1 MIYLVKRIFLLL
13 PVLFG
18 VFTITFF
25 LIHMIPGDPVEIM
38 LGDYSSAADRES
50 LRHELGLDKPI
61 GEQYITQ
68 LKNVFRFDL
77 GRSLHSKKSVSA
89 EIMARV
95 PASLELGAA
104 ALFLA
109 IGIGIPLGVFAAI
122 KESTTSDHAI
132 LLLSVFALSFPALWS
147 GPLLIWLFAIQW
159 DVLPM
164 GERDT
169 LLNLILPA
177 ISLSVG
183 IIALITRMTRSSML
197 DVLAE
202 DYIRVAKAKGLPPWM
217 MYFKHALVNAIIPVL
232 TVLGLVMG
240 ALLTGAVIVETIFD
254 WPGIG
259 LLMFQAI
266 QNRDYPVVQGCV
278 LFVSLIYVASNF
290 ATDLAYGF
298 FNPKIRQG

>member
-1 MIYLVKRIFLLL
+1 MIYLIKRILLL
-13 PVLFG
+13 IPVLFG

-38 LGDYSSAADRES
+38 LGDYSSAADRET

-61 GEQYITQ
+61 GEQYALQ

-77 GRSLHSKKSVSA
+77 GQSLHSKKPVSA
-89 EIMARV
+89 EILARV

-109 IGIGIPLGVFAAI
+109 IAIGIPLGVLAAI
-122 KESTTSDHAI
+122 KEASSTDHFVLI
-132 LLLSVFALSFPALWS
+132 LSVFALSFPALWS
-147 GPLLIWLFAIQW
+147 GPLLIWLFAIEW

-164 GERDT
+164 GERDN
-169 LLNLILPA
+169 LLNLILPS
-177 ISLSVG
+177 ISLSIG

-217 MYFKHALVNAIIPVL
+217 MYFKHALINAIIPVL

-290 ATDLAYGF
+290 FTDLAYGF
-298 FNPKIRQG
+298 FNPKIRQE

>member
-1 MIYLVKRIFLLL
+1 MIYFVKRLLLLL

-38 LGDYSSAADRES
+38 LGDYSSAADRDS
-50 LRHELGLDKPI
+50 LRKELGLDQPI
-61 GEQYITQ
+61 QTQYVQQ
-68 LKNVFRFDL
+68 LKNIFKLDL
-77 GRSLHSKKSVSA
+77 GRSLQSKKPVSE
-89 EIMARV
+89 EIRARI
-95 PASLELGAA
+95 PASFELGAA

-109 IGIGIPLGVFAAI
+109 VFIGIPLGVAAAI
-122 KESTTSDHAI
+122 KESTKIDHGI
-132 LLLSVFALSFPALWS
+132 LLVSVIALSVPALWS
-147 GPLLIWLFAIQW
+147 GPLLIWLFAIEW
-159 DVLPM
+159 DILPM
-164 GERDT
+164 GERDSIW
-169 LLNLILPA
+169 NLILPS
-177 ISLSVG
+177 ISLSLG

-202 DYIRVAKAKGLPPWM
+202 DYIRVAKAKGVPATL
-217 MYFKHALVNAIIPVL
+217 MYFKHALTNAIIPIL

-278 LFVSLIYVASNF
+278 LFVSFVYVCSNF
-290 ATDLAYGF
+290 FTDLAYGI
-298 FNPKIRQG
+298 FNPKIRQE

>member
-1 MIYLVKRIFLLL
+1 MIYFIKRFLLL
-13 PVLFG
+13 IPVLFG

-25 LIHMIPGDPVEIM
+25 LIHFIPGDPVEIM
-38 LGDYSSAADRES
+38 LGDYSSPADRDL
-50 LRHELGLDKPI
+50 LRKELGLDKPM
-61 GEQYITQ
+61 GEQYILQ
-68 LKNVFRFDL
+68 LKNVLQFNL
-77 GRSLHSKKSVSA
+77 GQSLQSRKPVSA
-89 EIMARV
+89 EIWSRV

-109 IGIGIPLGVFAAI
+109 IFIGIPLGVLAAI
-122 KESTTSDHAI
+122 KESTATDHTI
-132 LLLSVFALSFPALWS
+132 LLASVFALSFPALWS
-147 GPLLIWLFAIQW
+147 GPLLIWIFAIQL
-159 DVLPM
+159 DIFPM
-164 GERDT
+164 GERDQFI
-169 LLNLILPA
+169 NLILPA

-197 DVLAE
+197 DVLSE
-202 DYIRVAKAKGLPPWM
+202 DYIRVAKAKGLAPWLI
-217 MYFKHALVNAIIPVL
+217 YFKHALINAIIPIL

-278 LFVSLIYVASNF
+278 LFVSVIYVASNF
-290 ATDLAYGF
+290 LTDIAYGIV
-298 FNPKIRQG
+298 NPKMRQE

>member
-1 MIYLVKRIFLLL
+1 MIYLAKRLLLLL

-38 LGDYSSAADRES
+38 LGDYSSTADRDS
-50 LRHELGLDKPI
+50 LRHELGLDRPI
-61 GEQYITQ
+61 GEQYLTQ
-68 LKNVFRFDL
+68 LKNIFRLDL
-77 GRSLHSKKSVSA
+77 GRSLHSKKQVSD
-89 EIMARV
+89 EIFSRV

-109 IGIGIPLGVFAAI
+109 IAIGIPLGVLAAI
-122 KESTTSDHAI
+122 KESTKTDHGV
-132 LLLSVFALSFPALWS
+132 LLASVFALSFPALWS
-147 GPLLIWLFAIQW
+147 GPLLIWIFAIQL
-159 DVLPM
+159 DILPM

-169 LLNLILPA
+169 FWNLILPSV
-177 ISLSVG
+177 SLSIG

-202 DYIRVAKAKGLPPWM
+202 DYIRVAKAKGLPPWV
-217 MYFKHALVNAIIPVL
+217 MYFKHALINAIIPIL

-278 LFVSLIYVASNF
+278 LFVSIVYVASNF
-290 ATDLAYGF
+290 LTDLAYGF
-298 FNPKIRQG
+298 FNPKIRQE